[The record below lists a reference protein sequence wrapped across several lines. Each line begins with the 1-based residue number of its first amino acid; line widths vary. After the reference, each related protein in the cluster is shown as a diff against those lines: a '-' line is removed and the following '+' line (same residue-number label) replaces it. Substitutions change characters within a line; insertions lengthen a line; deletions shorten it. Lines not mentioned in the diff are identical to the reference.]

1 MENRRRNRLVCPH
14 CELALIFRSVTLAVA
29 WKVTLRWKVTCIVD
43 GTVARI
49 CITVLVCINA
59 ILIGVEADHTTAETE
74 GTFEALEL
82 AFLVVFVVELIA
94 KIFGIGLLFFQDS
107 WNVID
112 LVVVGASILVTFLL

>member
-1 MENRRRNRLVCPH
+1 MENRRQNRLVCPH

-29 WKVTLRWKVTCIVD
+29 WWRWKVTCIVD